1 MPSKIRQVGIS
12 ESALSVDRAIRFVS
26 GPAVGGIALFVG
38 TVRNADHGADVVSL
52 DYTQHPSAL
61 DILTK
66 CAEET
71 ARQHDVLAIAVEH
84 RVGHLEVGDVAV
96 VVAIGAVHRGEAL
109 AACAHL
115 INTLKAEVP
124 IWKEQHFASGGAE
137 WVGLPEEDGE
147 RRAEPVEAQD
157 SALRQAQGA
166 ELNADG
172 AELQA
177 QDAEF
182 NADGAELQA
191 QGAELNAD
199 GAELQAQG
207 AEFNAD
213 GAKLQAEG
221 AELQAEGTEAQA
233 QSAVR

>member
-1 MPSKIRQVGIS
+1 MPSRIRQVGIS
-12 ESALSVDRAIRFVS
+12 ESVLSVDRAIRFVS
-26 GPAVGGIALFVG
+26 SPAVGGIALFVG

-96 VVAIGAVHRGEAL
+96 VVATGAVHRGEAL

-124 IWKEQHFASGGAE
+124 IWKEQHFASGRAE

-147 RRAEPVEAQD
+147 MRAEPVEAQD

-166 ELNADG
+166 ALNVDG
-172 AELQA
+172 AEL
-177 QDAEF
+177 
-182 NADGAELQA
+182 NVDGAELQA
-191 QGAELNAD
+191 QGAALNVD
-199 GAELQAQG
+199 GAELQAEG
-207 AEFNAD
+207 AALNVD
-213 GAKLQAEG
+213 G
-221 AELQAEGTEAQA
+221 AELQAERAALNVDGTEAQA

>member
-61 DILTK
+61 DVLTK
-66 CAEET
+66 CAEDT

-84 RVGHLEVGDVAV
+84 RVGHLEVGDIAV
-96 VVAIGAVHRGEAL
+96 VVAIGAIHRGEAL

-147 RRAEPVEAQD
+147 MRAEPVEAQD

-172 AELQA
+172 AEL
-177 QDAEF
+177 
-182 NADGAELQA
+182 NVDGAELQA
-191 QGAELNAD
+191 QGAELNVD
-199 GAELQAQG
+199 GAELQAH
-207 AEFNAD
+207 
-213 GAKLQAEG
+213 G